1 MLQDPTFWVAVA
13 FVIFVIAVFK
23 PIKGALIGGL
33 DAKIEEIRRE
43 VEEAEKLREEAQ
55 SLLANYQR
63 QQRQAM
69 QDAENI
75 VARAKE
81 EAGRHRAEAD
91 EAMKEMVRRQEEQA
105 REKIAQAEAAAIQ
118 EVKSMAVDLAM
129 AASEKLLAD
138 KLVGDEGSRLIDKS
152 ISKSTETAISSRI
165 SRLPVRAPLVAGLF
179 FCRLLRVLSCAKS
192 P

>member
-23 PIKGALIGGL
+23 PIKGALMGSL

-75 VARAKE
+75 VARAKDHAVAE
-81 EAGRHRAEAD
+81 EA
-91 EAMKEMVRRQEEQA
+91 
-105 REKIAQAEAAAIQ
+105 
-118 EVKSMAVDLAM
+118 LP
-129 AASEKLLAD
+129 LLAD
-138 KLVGDEGSRLIDKS
+138 GTMEPVLD
-152 ISKSTETAISSRI
+152 STY
-165 SRLPVRAPLVAGLF
+165 PVADAQAAHD
-179 FCRLLRVLSCAKS
+179 RV
-192 P
+192 

>member
-105 REKIAQAEAAAIQ
+105 RDKIAQAEAAAIQ

-152 ISKSTETAISSRI
+152 ISEIPQK
-165 SRLPVRAPLVAGLF
+165 LQ
-179 FCRLLRVLSCAKS
+179 
-192 P
+192 

>member
-13 FVIFVIAVFK
+13 FVIFLIADFK

-152 ISKSTETAISSRI
+152 ISEIPQK
-165 SRLPVRAPLVAGLF
+165 LQ
-179 FCRLLRVLSCAKS
+179 
-192 P
+192 

>member
-43 VEEAEKLREEAQ
+43 VDEAEKLREEAQ

-152 ISKSTETAISSRI
+152 ISEIPQK
-165 SRLPVRAPLVAGLF
+165 LQ
-179 FCRLLRVLSCAKS
+179 
-192 P
+192 

>member
-13 FVIFVIAVFK
+13 FVIFLIAVFK
-23 PIKGALIGGL
+23 PVKGALIGGL

-152 ISKSTETAISSRI
+152 ISEIPQK
-165 SRLPVRAPLVAGLF
+165 LQ
-179 FCRLLRVLSCAKS
+179 
-192 P
+192 

>member
-1 MLQDPTFWVAVA
+1 MLQDPTLWVAVA

-63 QQRQAM
+63 QQRQAI

-81 EAGRHRAEAD
+81 EAGRYRAEAD

-152 ISKSTETAISSRI
+152 ISEIPQK
-165 SRLPVRAPLVAGLF
+165 LQ
-179 FCRLLRVLSCAKS
+179 
-192 P
+192 

>member
-1 MLQDPTFWVAVA
+1 MLQDPTFWVAVS

-152 ISKSTETAISSRI
+152 ISEIPQK
-165 SRLPVRAPLVAGLF
+165 LQ
-179 FCRLLRVLSCAKS
+179 
-192 P
+192 

>member
-63 QQRQAM
+63 RQRQAM

-81 EAGRHRAEAD
+81 EAGRHHAEAD
-91 EAMKEMVRRQEEQA
+91 EAMKEMVCRQEEQA

-152 ISKSTETAISSRI
+152 ISEIPQK
-165 SRLPVRAPLVAGLF
+165 LQ
-179 FCRLLRVLSCAKS
+179 
-192 P
+192 

>member
-13 FVIFVIAVFK
+13 FVIFVITVFK
-23 PIKGALIGGL
+23 PIKSALMGSL
-33 DAKIEEIRRE
+33 DAKIEEIRRQ

-152 ISKSTETAISSRI
+152 ISEIPQK
-165 SRLPVRAPLVAGLF
+165 LQ
-179 FCRLLRVLSCAKS
+179 
-192 P
+192 

>member
-23 PIKGALIGGL
+23 PIKGALMGGL

-63 QQRQAM
+63 QQRQAI

-118 EVKSMAVDLAM
+118 EVKSMAIDLAM

-138 KLVGDEGSRLIDKS
+138 KLAGDEGSRLIDKS
-152 ISKSTETAISSRI
+152 ISEIPQK
-165 SRLPVRAPLVAGLF
+165 LQ
-179 FCRLLRVLSCAKS
+179 
-192 P
+192 